1 MTGDG
6 ANDAPALK
14 RADIGIAVEGATG
27 AARAAADIVLTSAGL
42 SVISDAVFG
51 SRTIF
56 QRMKTYTIYAVTS
69 TIRIVLTFF
78 ILTVAW
84 DYYYPTI
91 ITVILAVCN
100 DGTMMTLAKDR
111 VLPSEMPDKWNLQ
124 IIFGVCV
131 IIGVYLVASTI
142 ILFATVYHNYVWNRW
157 FGLPDI
163 QYNDERI
170 RGLIFM
176 NVSITGLGAIFSVR
190 SAKFIW
196 THRPGFLVMLAFVI
210 SQTAATFIGVYG
222 FRGYPGEDRG
232 FDGCGWGWGLFAWM
246 YSLLWLLPID
256 FIKLSAF
263 RVMGMLPDLTIPGW
277 QTIRRSLKKVS
288 WGGATSRSSLPEV
301 TISYDLTRR
310 EHIRKR
316 QTTRSPR
323 ESTASLYRFTAT
335 LTKPI

>member
-124 IIFGVCV
+124 IIFGVC
-131 IIGVYLVASTI
+131 IILGLYLVASTI
-142 ILFATVYHNYVWNRW
+142 ILFATVYNGTPYSRW
-157 FGLPDI
+157 FGLPI
-163 QYNDERI
+163 LNAEEI

-196 THRPGFLVMLAFVI
+196 THRPGFLVMVAFVL
-210 SQTAATFIGVYG
+210 SQTVATFIGVYG
-222 FRGYPGEDRG
+222 FNGYPGEERG
-232 FDGCGWGWGLFAWM
+232 FRGCGWGWGLFAWL

-263 RVMGMLPDLTIPGW
+263 RVMGMLPDLTLPGW
-277 QTIRRSLKKVS
+277 QKVRRSLRKVS
-288 WGGATSRSSLPEV
+288 WGGATSKGSLAGSHYQLRPHQKGTHSKETNRIIAEGEQRV
-301 TISYDLTRR
+301 SVQIHRDAA
-310 EHIRKR
+310 HH
-316 QTTRSPR
+316 
-323 ESTASLYRFTAT
+323 
-335 LTKPI
+335 